1 MAKDWNSGSNIF
13 CFPIPP
19 RNYIAG
25 IERDGKQL

>member
-1 MAKDWNSGSNIF
+1 MAEDWNSGSNVLR
-13 CFPIPP
+13 FPISP